1 MPEPSVVFTLAGV
14 RLRLPV
20 KKVELITVPPA
31 VTPVPHAPATLL
43 GAGQVGGQ
51 IVPIVDPAPLL
62 HSLQAWRRYDGSGQI
77 VRVRSDGGR
86 FGIWVDKVEAVTG
99 GAQTPGGPDA
109 DAADLA
115 ADAPLLDIGGLA
127 ATGLTPPALGLAAGK
142 AEAESAIP
150 APPASRTAAVGS
162 YFVFEVAGRRFELA
176 AEHVQQLVETVAW
189 TRFPRAPRG
198 IRGVAVLR
206 GAALPIV
213 SLAMLLGLPE
223 AGEGG
228 RFVVVAIDGHPLLLA
243 VDRVLGLR
251 VHRRGNG
258 DRSSE
263 EGRSAGE
270 GELHD
275 LAEAMPDEIRR
286 IVGGFA
292 ASAAATDEPTQQ
304 NGAQYLAISLA
315 GEQFAVP
322 ITAVERVV
330 GPRPIFALPQ
340 APDAAIDG
348 APPIAG
354 AIEFFGRI
362 VPVLTL
368 EGRLGLRTGAAA
380 PGAFMIVRGSCAIA
394 VDRIVRLVSLRP
406 EEITPQPDENSILTG
421 LAAPGGGPDLLPILA
436 PGRLWADR

>member
-1 MPEPSVVFTLAGV
+1 MPEQSVVFTLAGV

-20 KKVELITVPPA
+20 KKVELITLPPA
-31 VTPVPHAPATLL
+31 VSPVPHAPATLL

-51 IVPIVDPAPLL
+51 IAPIVDPAPLL
-62 HSLQAWRRYDGSGQI
+62 HSLQAGRRYDGSGQI

-86 FGIWVDKVEAVTG
+86 LGIWVDKVEAVTG
-99 GAQTPGGPDA
+99 GGQTTRGPDA
-109 DAADLA
+109 DATDLA

-127 ATGLTPPALGLAAGK
+127 ATGLTPAALGDAADK

-150 APPASRTAAVGS
+150 APPALPAAAVGS
-162 YFVFEVAGRRFELA
+162 YFVFEVAGRRFELGT
-176 AEHVQQLVETVAW
+176 EHVQQLLETVSW
-189 TRFPRAPRG
+189 TPFPRAPRG
-198 IRGVAVLR
+198 IKGVAVLR

-228 RFVVVAIDGHPLLLA
+228 RFVVVAIDDHPLLLA
-243 VDRVLGLR
+243 VDRALGLR
-251 VHRRGNG
+251 VRRRGNG
-258 DRSSE
+258 DGSSE
-263 EGRSAGE
+263 DGRSAGE
-270 GELHD
+270 GELLD
-275 LAEAMPDEIRR
+275 LAAAMPDEIRR

-322 ITAVERVV
+322 ITAVERVL

-340 APDAAIDG
+340 APGAAVDG
-348 APPIAG
+348 TPPIAG

-362 VPVLTL
+362 VPVLRL
-368 EGRLGLRTGAAA
+368 EGPLGLRTGAAT
-380 PGAFMIVRGSCAIA
+380 PGAFMVVRGSCAIA
-394 VDRIVRLVSLRP
+394 VDRIVRLMSLRP
-406 EEITPQPDENSILTG
+406 EEITPQLDENSILTG
-421 LAAPGGGPDLLPILA
+421 VAAPGGGPDLLPILA
-436 PGRLWADR
+436 PGRLWADE